1 MLFTASMFCNA
12 QDILQEYIRQG
23 VENNLALKQKETNYR
38 KNVEALKEARGL
50 FYPALT
56 FNARYT
62 VSEGGRVIEFPVGDL
77 LNPVYATLNQLTASN
92 QFPQLENIEFP
103 FLRPKEH
110 DTRLRLVQ
118 PVFNTDLYYNA
129 RIRKEQTLADAIS
142 VSQYRRELV
151 TEIKKAYYTVGMCRS
166 LLEVFKQTRL
176 LLQENVRVNQRLVGN
191 DKATRDN
198 LFRSQTE
205 LSKMEQQLQEAIKN
219 KLTAEAYFNFLLN
232 KPLQD
237 SIILDVPGELPRL
250 PGGDDQYMQQAVDN
264 REELKNLEQYA
275 SISELQVK
283 RRQRAGLP
291 DLVLVADYG
300 YQGEKYQFNRDQD
313 YMQASVVLNWD
324 LSSGLQNRARIR
336 EALAQKDL
344 LDQQLEETRNR
355 IALQVISALGTL
367 QASEAGLVA
376 AENQVIS
383 AREAFRLVNRKYG
396 EGQASLIEF
405 MDARNA
411 MTLAEENLVI
421 SRFNYLSDYAEFE
434 TVIAVENP

>member
-1 MLFTASMFCNA
+1 
-12 QDILQEYIRQG
+12 
-23 VENNLALKQKETNYR
+23 
-38 KNVEALKEARGL
+38 
-50 FYPALT
+50 
-56 FNARYT
+56 
-62 VSEGGRVIEFPVGDL
+62 
-77 LNPVYATLNQLTASN
+77 
-92 QFPQLENIEFP
+92 
-103 FLRPKEH
+103 
-110 DTRLRLVQ
+110 
-118 PVFNTDLYYNA
+118 
-129 RIRKEQTLADAIS
+129 
-142 VSQYRRELV
+142 
-151 TEIKKAYYTVGMCRS
+151 
-166 LLEVFKQTRL
+166 
-176 LLQENVRVNQRLVGN
+176 
-191 DKATRDN
+191 
-198 LFRSQTE
+198 
-205 LSKMEQQLQEAIKN
+205 
-219 KLTAEAYFNFLLN
+219 
-232 KPLQD
+232 
-237 SIILDVPGELPRL
+237 
-250 PGGDDQYMQQAVDN
+250 
-264 REELKNLEQYA
+264 LEQYA

-383 AREAFRLVNRKYG
+383 AREAFRLVKRKYG